1 MNAPRTTLFAVLL
14 LLAAPASAAD
24 LALKRVMLSTAG
36 LAYLE
41 FEAQVTDDATL
52 GLDVP
57 LDQVDDVLKSL
68 VVYAG
73 DGGVSEASLPGREPL
88 KQLFGDLPFDEAAL
102 TSPATLL
109 NALRGAEVRIGTT
122 HPVTGKLLAVVPET
136 ERVADLVTTTRNRV
150 SVLTDSGLQQFVLED
165 AESIGFV
172 DPALQAKVAKAL
184 AAIASY
190 RQKDR
195 REITLTLRG
204 HGAHTVR
211 VGYVVAAPLW
221 KATYRMT
228 LPRALDADK
237 AHLQGWAVLENMTGQ
252 DWKGI
257 ELTLL
262 SGNPVAFRQAIYES
276 YYVTRPEVPVEV
288 AGRVLPRPD
297 TGVMAAAKAMAGAA
311 QAMPQG
317 FRRRVD
323 TSANTGAAAMAPTP
337 APVPQATEAGV
348 LRSADTAV
356 AEEGVTQVAFRIPVP
371 VSIASGRSAVVPIF
385 DRDVPASRLA
395 LYQPQT
401 DALHPLASLR
411 LKNDGAAGL
420 PPGVLA
426 LYEDAADGPAYV
438 GDARFA
444 GLPAGETRLLSYA
457 VDEKTKIAREPQ
469 NTERLAKASVAQGVL
484 TLTRLERQ
492 TIQFRIAAPAG
503 EPRHL
508 LLEQPKLGGWT
519 LVEPPESR
527 AEQTADAY
535 RVAVDLKPGES
546 RTVTLALEAPRLQSI
561 RIGTLDD
568 ATIAEVVSS
577 KDIDAATRQ
586 SFAEL
591 ARLRRTVAD
600 KRAAEQT
607 IAAQLGAL
615 KDDQARIRDNLAQV
629 DKGSTL
635 HKRYLDKL
643 AQQETQFEQLQADA
657 AKAGDATREATV
669 AVNAY
674 IAKLEL

>member
-1 MNAPRTTLFAVLL
+1 MTARRLFPLLALL
-14 LLAAPASAAD
+14 LLVAAPAGAAD

-41 FEAQVTDDATL
+41 FEAQVTDDASL

-73 DGGVSEASLPGREPL
+73 NGGVAEASLPGREPL

-102 TSPATLL
+102 DSPAALL
-109 NALRGAEVRIGTT
+109 NALAGAEIRVGTS
-122 HPVTGKLLAVVPET
+122 HPVTGRLLKVVPET
-136 ERVADLVTTTRNRV
+136 QRIGELVTTTRNRV
-150 SVLTDSGLQQFVLED
+150 SLLTDAGLQQFILED
-165 AESIGFV
+165 AENVAFV

-195 REITLTLRG
+195 RQITLTLRG
-204 HGAHTVR
+204 KGTRTVR

-221 KATYRMT
+221 KASYRMT
-228 LPRALDADK
+228 LPQGLDAAK

-252 DWKGI
+252 DWQGV

-276 YYVTRPEVPVEV
+276 YYVNRPEVPVEV

-297 TGVMAAAKAMAGAA
+297 TGVVTAAKTAGAPA
-311 QAMPQG
+311 QNMPREFLQ
-317 FRRRVD
+317 RSM
-323 TSANTGAAAMAPTP
+323 SAGAAMAP
-337 APVPQATEAGV
+337 APMAQANAGAM
-348 LRSADTAV
+348 LQSADTAV

-401 DALHPLASLR
+401 SALHPLASLR
-411 LKNDGAAGL
+411 LKNDTSAGL
-420 PPGVLA
+420 PPGVLT
-426 LYEDAADGPAYV
+426 LYEEETNGPAYV

-469 NTERLAKASVAQGVL
+469 MTERLAKAGISQGVL
-484 TLTRLERQ
+484 TLTRSQRQ
-492 TIQFRIAAPAG
+492 TIVFRIAAPAT

-508 LLEQPKLGGWT
+508 VLEQPKLGGWH
-519 LVEPPESR
+519 LVAPPE
-527 AEQTADAY
+527 AGVEQTADAY
-535 RVAVDLKPGES
+535 RIAVDLKPGENK
-546 RTVTLALEAPRLQSI
+546 TVTLMLEMPRLQVL
-561 RIGTLDD
+561 RVANLDD
-568 ATIAEVVSS
+568 ATIAEMTSS
-577 KDIDAATRQ
+577 KDIDPTARQ
-586 SFAEL
+586 AFGEL
-591 ARLRRTVAD
+591 AKLRRVAAD
-600 KRAAEQT
+600 QQAAEQK
-607 IAAQLGAL
+607 IAAALGAL
-615 KDDQARIRDNLAQV
+615 KDDQARIRENLAQV
-629 DKGSTL
+629 DRDSAL
-635 HKRYLDKL
+635 HKRYIDKL
-643 AQQETQFEQLQADA
+643 AQQETQFEQLEDA
-657 AKAGDATREATV
+657 ASKAADATRAANAAV
-669 AVNAY
+669 AAY

>member
-1 MNAPRTTLFAVLL
+1 MNARRISLLALFLLL

-88 KQLFGDLPFDEAAL
+88 KQLFGDLPFDETAL
-102 TSPATLL
+102 DSPAALL
-109 NALRGAEVRIGTT
+109 NALRGAEVRIGTS
-122 HPVTGKLLAVVPET
+122 HPITGKLLAVVPET
-136 ERVADLVTTTRNRV
+136 QRIGDNLTTTRNRV
-150 SVLTDSGLQQFVLED
+150 SVLTDSGLQQFVLEE

-172 DPALQAKVAKAL
+172 DPALQAKVTKAL

-195 REITLTLRG
+195 RQITLTLRG
-204 HGAHTVR
+204 HGTRTVR

-228 LPRALDADK
+228 LPRALDAEK

-252 DWKGI
+252 DWTGV

-276 YYVTRPEVPVEV
+276 YYVNRPEVPVEV

-297 TGVMAAAKAMAGAA
+297 TGIVTPAEAALQRGGSVGLLQAPAGAPVAAAAAPQAMAKAMGA
-311 QAMPQG
+311 M
-317 FRRRVD
+317 
-323 TSANTGAAAMAPTP
+323 TS
-337 APVPQATEAGV
+337 
-348 LRSADTAV
+348 RSVDTAV

-371 VSIASGRSAVVPIF
+371 VSIASGRSAIVPIF
-385 DRDVPASRLA
+385 DRDVPANRLA

-401 DALHPLASLR
+401 SPLHPLASLR
-411 LKNDGAAGL
+411 LKNDGSAGL
-420 PPGVLA
+420 PPGVLT

-469 NTERLAKASVAQGVL
+469 NTVRLAKASVAQGVL

-492 TIQFRIAAPAG
+492 TILFRIAAPAG

-508 LLEQPKLGGWT
+508 LLEQAKAGGWT
-519 LVEPPESR
+519 LVEPPESSV
-527 AEQTADAY
+527 EQTADAY
-535 RVAVDLKPGES
+535 RVAVELKPGES
-546 RTVTLALEAPRLQSI
+546 KTVTLALEAPRLQSI
-561 RIGTLDD
+561 RVGTLDD

-586 SFAEL
+586 SFGEL

-607 IAAQLGAL
+607 IAAELGTL

-635 HKRYLDKL
+635 HKRYLEKL
-643 AQQETQFEQLQADA
+643 AQQETQFEELQSDA
-657 AKAGDATREATV
+657 AKAAAATRDATA